1 MPMSCQRIVAAPSIL
16 GKFLLIRH
24 ASKVF
29 RTLTSESK
37 KAPTGAFLRKA
48 PVGGLLTL
56 TFPMLRGFGIFR
68 LKLLAVVWGNQ
79 KATTVLTGIVGFK
92 DLITS
97 LT

>member
-1 MPMSCQRIVAAPSIL
+1 MPMSCQRIMAAPSIL

-37 KAPTGAFLRKA
+37 KAPT
-48 PVGGLLTL
+48 GLLTL